1 MNDEELLSKKSF
13 KMELQ
18 KEVLN
23 NSVLEIYWMIE
34 KLCI

>member
-34 KLCI
+34 KLCT

>member
-18 KEVLN
+18 REVLN

-34 KLCI
+34 KLCT